1 MSKSMNVTDDMG
13 PISGKSISVAT
24 ALYAGGLTCTSCST
38 SEPPFVNAYMSPFT
52 HERRHGGT
60 YGSDA
65 AFLPESRSNA
75 SCCRETS
82 NAAALMRFASMAA
95 STCFFENHA
104 EATAT
109 PNDTSAIAALAMETQ
124 FERHMKLILIAKGGE

>member
-13 PISGKSISVAT
+13 PISGKSISDAM
-24 ALYAGGLTCTSCST
+24 ALYAGGLTCTSCSM
-38 SEPPFVNAYMSPFT
+38 SEPPFVNAYMSPLT

-60 YGSDA
+60 YGSDVV
-65 AFLPESRSNA
+65 FLPESRSNA

-104 EATAT
+104 EATAA

-124 FERHMKLILIAKGGE
+124 FERYMKPILIAKGGE